1 MGHSRR
7 FRDVR
12 LRSGLPPTPFDF
24 AGDLCGHTLR
34 VALVD
39 YIRPEMKFSRP
50 RSPPTAARRVSF

>member
-1 MGHSRR
+1 MT
-7 FRDVR
+7 FR
-12 LRSGLPPTPFDF
+12 LRGRPLR
-24 AGDLCGHTLR
+24 HTLR